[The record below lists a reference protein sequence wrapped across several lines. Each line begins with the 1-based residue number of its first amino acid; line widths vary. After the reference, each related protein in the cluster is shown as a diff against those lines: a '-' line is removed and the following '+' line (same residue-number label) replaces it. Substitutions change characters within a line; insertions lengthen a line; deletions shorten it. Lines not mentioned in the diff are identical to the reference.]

1 MANVKAYSVAM
12 TQGGDVGTN
21 DSTVYSIQQGRQDA
35 YDKLNDQQLQEGR
48 RKTLL
53 KGKRTAANYDV
64 TAVATATVGSEGTAR
79 ADLASKVV
87 VATTTAKTGDGAGLI
102 LKFTVAAAGALP
114 AFGSGTA
121 GSAFTSNDYVIVDAG
136 EGYDTSDTVEIDGWP
151 GSSLVV
157 TAA

>member
-1 MANVKAYSVAM
+1 MANVKAYSVAI
-12 TQGGDVGTN
+12 TQGGDVTN
-21 DSTVYSIQQGRQDA
+21 DSSSVYSIQQGRQDA

-53 KGKRTAANYDV
+53 KGKRTAADHDV
-64 TAVATATVGSEGTAR
+64 TAVATATAGSEGTPR
-79 ADLASKVV
+79 ANLADKVV

-121 GSAFTSNDYVIVDAG
+121 DAGFTGNNYMLVDAG
-136 EGYDTSDTVEIDGWP
+136 EGYDTGDDVEIDGWP
-151 GSSLVV
+151 GSSLEV